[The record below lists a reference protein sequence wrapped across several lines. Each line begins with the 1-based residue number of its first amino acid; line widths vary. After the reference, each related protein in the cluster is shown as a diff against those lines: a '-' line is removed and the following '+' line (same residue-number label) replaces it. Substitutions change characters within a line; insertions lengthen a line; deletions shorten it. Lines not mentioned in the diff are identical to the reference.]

1 MVEDQDQSPDLRAL
15 REAQKL
21 DLATL
26 SSATSLSVAQ
36 LRELEEGGSGHF
48 YSDTIKQ
55 QALRRVLRHLG
66 VATEPMAANSSLGTP
81 APDGSGQQNQG
92 VIQGIIRLSQAGDQ
106 FEDPRFPTT
115 RHMEMPGW
123 VGWLAVLLGLVI
135 VLVWTYPY
143 EEVDEFLT
151 GLKERFSSPTT
162 QTVSVQPTA
171 SPALATAS
179 DDKPGEANAAAPAA
193 AGKEASVT
201 VTEVTPLA
209 IPPAPA
215 TSAPAPVPAPA
226 PTPAPAPEPAPAPVV
241 AKAAA
246 NPPSACEDFK
256 SEPVQASPI
265 SIDKPAQYVYLIAKS
280 SAVVCAVDG
289 QGKLTR
295 LELSAGVGRSVY
307 GPAPWVLSSKEWATV
322 DVFFQGSK
330 VVMPSGAATR
340 VRLVEQ
346 PVNNR
351 PAQINSNK
359 N

>member
-115 RHMEMPGW
+115 RQMEMPGW

-143 EEVDEFLT
+143 EEVDEFWT

-201 VTEVTPLA
+201 VTEVTPWQFRPH
-209 IPPAPA
+209 PPPRRLLLCQHLRLPLLQHLSPHPWWPRLPRIYPRPVK
-215 TSAPAPVPAPA
+215 TSNQSPCRLH
-226 PTPAPAPEPAPAPVV
+226 
-241 AKAAA
+241 
-246 NPPSACEDFK
+246 PS
-256 SEPVQASPI
+256 
-265 SIDKPAQYVYLIAKS
+265 
-280 SAVVCAVDG
+280 
-289 QGKLTR
+289 
-295 LELSAGVGRSVY
+295 
-307 GPAPWVLSSKEWATV
+307 
-322 DVFFQGSK
+322 
-330 VVMPSGAATR
+330 PSTS
-340 VRLVEQ
+340 Q
-346 PVNNR
+346 PNT
-351 PAQINSNK
+351 ST
-359 N
+359 